1 MQFQSLCDCFF
12 SIACFAAHY
21 KVFFAFEQL
30 ADGPTDM
37 CIVIDDQDGL
47 CHVLRGPLRVTLD
60 ALVDL
65 GLFSSLFLGASST
78 LLVVWRVSLR
88 ILRVDFVNFA
98 GKLLY
103 RKVR

>member
-1 MQFQSLCDCFF
+1 
-12 SIACFAAHY
+12 
-21 KVFFAFEQL
+21 
-30 ADGPTDM
+30 
-37 CIVIDDQDGL
+37 
-47 CHVLRGPLRVTLD
+47 LD

-65 GLFSSLFLGASST
+65 RLFSPSFLGASST